1 MCNSESLCRKDN
13 LGVVIKIELSV
24 VLATLP
30 QHIQIKGYLEDVV
43 AQLEYDDVLHA

>member
-1 MCNSESLCRKDN
+1 MCNSESLCRKDD
-13 LGVVIKIELSV
+13 LGVVIKIELPV

-30 QHIQIKGYLEDVV
+30 KHTHIKGYLQDVM